1 MGDAEDGGDDAARHQ
16 PLSVRRR
23 ALAALALVV
32 CAGCGG
38 SSATEAPVGGPPIVT
53 RPIGVGAAFRL
64 PALGARARRALPVVG
79 LRCATGPLAGPVVA
93 HLEIFAHRET
103 LVIPAGIGTLPR
115 RCRYPLRT
123 RDPTGLITASRPG
136 LTLGDLFAIWGQ
148 PFSRRRVAGF
158 RGPILA
164 YVDGRR
170 VRDNIADISIRH
182 HAQIVLEVS
191 GYVPPHA
198 HYVFPRSA

>member
-1 MGDAEDGGDDAARHQ
+1 
-16 PLSVRRR
+16 VR
-23 ALAALALVV
+23 ALVALALVAA

-38 SSATEAPVGGPPIVT
+38 STGGEGPITGPPIVT
-53 RPIGVGAAFRL
+53 RPIGVGPAFRL
-64 PALGARARRALPVVG
+64 PALGARARRALPVG
-79 LRCATGPLAGPVVA
+79 ALRCTTGPLAGPIVA

-103 LVIPAGIGTLPR
+103 LIIPPGVGTVAG

-136 LTLGDLFAIWGQ
+136 LTLKDLFAIWGQ
-148 PFSRRRVAGF
+148 AFSQGRFASF
-158 RGPILA
+158 HGPILA
-164 YVDGRR
+164 FVDGRR
-170 VRDNIADISIRH
+170 VRDNIGDISIRH